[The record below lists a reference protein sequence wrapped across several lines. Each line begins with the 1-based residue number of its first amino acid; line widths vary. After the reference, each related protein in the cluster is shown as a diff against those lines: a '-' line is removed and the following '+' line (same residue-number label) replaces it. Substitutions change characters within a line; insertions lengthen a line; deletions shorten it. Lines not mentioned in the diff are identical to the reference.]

1 MTNKRVPTIGI
12 TCLDDR
18 PTPDQHPPRFGQNQA
33 YVHALA
39 RAGAAPLLIPP
50 LPVLSPVEGTD
61 KTLLRTVYELL
72 DGLLLSGGE
81 DVDPAYYGEPRHEKC
96 GPVSPERDEVE
107 T

>member
-1 MTNKRVPTIGI
+1 VTNKRVPTIGI

-18 PTPDQHPPRFGQNQA
+18 PTQDQHPPRFGQNQA

-39 RAGAAPLLIPP
+39 RAGAASLLIPQ